1 MNADFIKQRNRFKS
15 ATMKR
20 IDVSEESYNNVTKM
34 LAPLAKP
41 FHLRKGEYLQRA
53 GNPAVILHWIAS
65 GVARSGFFNREG
77 LEVTMRFY
85 REGES
90 AAIMTDLISG
100 ETGQPAVQFIIAET
114 SIHGFTIDWK
124 AASDM
129 RAGNEVMQHYH
140 LQTAMHGLQNLAQ
153 RAYSSGETSAQE
165 RLAAFREEYPGLEAR
180 ISQRAVASYLGITP
194 QYMSRLRREAEAGG
208 SSIDTDQENSTD
220 PLNRNQSL
228 AP

>member
-20 IDVSEESYNNVTKM
+20 LDVTEESYNNVTNI
-34 LAPLAKP
+34 LATIAKP
-41 FHLRKGEYLQRA
+41 FHVRKGEYLQRA
-53 GNPAVILHWIAS
+53 GVPATQVHWLAS

-77 LEVTMRFY
+77 VEVTLRFY

-90 AAIMTDLISG
+90 ATTLTDLING
-100 ETGQPAVQFIIAET
+100 ENGQPAVQFLIAET
-114 SIHGFTIDWK
+114 PIHGFTLDWK
-124 AASDM
+124 LASEL
-129 RAGNEVMQHYH
+129 RAQDEGMQQYH
-140 LQTAMHGLQNLAQ
+140 LNIAMHGLHALAQ

-194 QYMSRLRREAEAGG
+194 QYMSRLRREAEQASG
-208 SSIDTDQENSTD
+208 
-220 PLNRNQSL
+220 
-228 AP
+228 APRQA